1 MKQVMREVKD
11 FKQYEV
17 LKNRSFI
24 TALIVAFFCNSI
36 VVYAGY
42 NSIIIVISFI
52 LITAVAY
59 EFCELGSRF
68 LFSGIENHIS
78 PFEFDDFLT
87 NKGYDIATAR
97 KRRTVHCIPFSNKI
111 SYTLKKTT
119 GEKEIFIFDLKEN
132 SLIKKGN

>member
-52 LITAVAY
+52 LITTVAY
-59 EFCELGSRF
+59 KFCEFGSRY
-68 LFSGIENHIS
+68 LFSGIENHIRA
-78 PFEFDDFLT
+78 FEFDDFLT
-87 NKGYDIATAR
+87 NKGYDVTTDR
-97 KRRTVHCIPFSNKI
+97 KRRTIHCRPFSNKI
-111 SYTLKKTT
+111 TYCLKLTSGSK
-119 GEKEIFIFDLKEN
+119 EKYVFNFKEN
-132 SLIKKGN
+132 TVVKK

>member
-1 MKQVMREVKD
+1 M
-11 FKQYEV
+11 
-17 LKNRSFI
+17 
-24 TALIVAFFCNSI
+24 
-36 VVYAGY
+36 
-42 NSIIIVISFI
+42 
-52 LITAVAY
+52 
-59 EFCELGSRF
+59 
-68 LFSGIENHIS
+68 FSGIENHIS